1 MFVRLAACNLRCQWC
16 DTTYSFY
23 RGEPMSFEEI
33 LRHVESFHCRL
44 VELTGGEPLLQPE
57 AVALMQELLARNFRV
72 MLETSGEQSI
82 APVPREVVKI
92 VDVKCPSS
100 GEAGK
105 FHPDNLK
112 HLAPHD
118 ELKFVIA
125 DRSDYEFAREWI
137 RSKAIPP
144 EVTILFSPLFDSGQD
159 TPFAA
164 ASPDPLA
171 SSATRARQL
180 AEWVLRDHLP
190 VKLQTQ
196 LQKWLWGTDTR
207 GV

>member
-1 MFVRLAACNLRCQWC
+1 
-16 DTTYSFY
+16 
-23 RGEPMSFEEI
+23 MSLEEI
-33 LRHVESFHCRL
+33 ARRVEPFHCRL
-44 VELTGGEPLLQPE
+44 VEVTGGEPLLQPD
-57 AVALMQELLARNFRV
+57 VYPLMQELLAKNFQV

-82 APVPREVVKI
+82 AKVPREVVKI

-100 GEAGK
+100 GESGK
-105 FHPDNLK
+105 FHFDNLK

-125 DRSDYEFAREWI
+125 DQVDYEFARAWI
-137 RSKAIPP
+137 GASAIPP
-144 EVTILFSPLFDSGQD
+144 EVTLLFSPLFDSAQD
-159 TPFAA
+159 TAFAA
-164 ASPDPLA
+164 ASTDPLA
-171 SSATRARQL
+171 STAGRAREL

-196 LQKWLWGTDTR
+196 LQKWLWGPDRR